1 MAGESHE
8 LWKEY
13 FVSKNPAIK
22 EQLVIEN
29 ISLVRKMADK
39 VGSYLPRHVPREDLY
54 SNGIFGLLEAVER
67 YNPQLGIPF
76 NLYAGKRIKGSII
89 DALRREDWVPEGL
102 RKKARLLEQAYQKV
116 EAELNRNAADAEVAA
131 FLNITPE
138 ELYQWLK
145 NIQFISIISLDEPLA
160 ESEDSKMVHN
170 IPDFTSPN
178 PVQQAEEN
186 EVKKILAR
194 AVGELP
200 EKEKLVV
207 SLFYYQDMTNKE
219 IAQIME
225 LSDSRI
231 SQLHTKAIFRLRGK
245 LARLKKNL

>member
-1 MAGESHE
+1 MTGELNE

-13 FVSKNPAIK
+13 FLSKNPVVK
-22 EQLVIEN
+22 EKLIIEN
-29 ISLVRKMADK
+29 IYLVKKLADK
-39 VGSYLPRHVPREDLY
+39 VGYYLPQHISREDLC
-54 SNGIFGLLEAVER
+54 SNGIFGLLEALER

-76 NLYAGKRIKGSII
+76 NIYASKRIKGAII
-89 DALRREDWVPEGL
+89 DALRREDWVPTAI

-116 EAELNRNAADAEVAA
+116 EDQLERNATDEEVAA
-131 FLNITPE
+131 YLNISLD

-145 NIQFISIISLDEPLA
+145 NIQFISIISLDEPLSEGEENLIRDNVPDLSSPDPVRRA
-160 ESEDSKMVHN
+160 EESE
-170 IPDFTSPN
+170 
-178 PVQQAEEN
+178 A
-186 EVKKILAR
+186 KKILAK

-200 EKEKLVV
+200 EKEKLVI

-219 IAQIME
+219 IAHIME

-245 LARLKKNL
+245 LARLKKSF